1 MSNKNVVKGK
11 KARYWVIGLI
21 VILIAVFV
29 ALRFN
34 PARATNTIAQTTGTV
49 VSLNVAK
56 TAESS
61 GSLEAQPSATVSWS
75 TSGVVQEVY
84 VKAGDQVKAGD
95 VLMKLKTTSV
105 DASIISA
112 QADLINAQKD
122 LDDLLSSSDTD
133 LAQTVVDLRDAQE
146 AYDKAEDYLHYL
158 QTNKK
163 IPQTET
169 RAYTQTRQNSW
180 MYVYKTKLYKGPA
193 PEDWITEAE
202 NDLSLKK
209 AQLEDAQHTYDR
221 LKDGPNAQDV
231 EAAQAKVD
239 AAQATVDSMSI
250 IAPFDG
256 QVLYV
261 ETQPGDV
268 VETGTAAID
277 IANLDHLYIE
287 AQVDETDIAQVDVD
301 DPITATLD
309 AVEGIELTGKVAAVD
324 PVGQEDS
331 GVVKYTV
338 LIEVD
343 KAAEDVF
350 LPLGATANVTI
361 QVEPATTALAVP
373 TTMVQ
378 HDSKGD
384 YVLVLQSNGS
394 AKRVDVETGT
404 IEGDQVIV
412 TGDLKEGDTL
422 TIAQN
427 GNGGLRG
434 PLGGGS

>member
-1 MSNKNVVKGK
+1 MNNKNVLKGN
-11 KARYWVIGLI
+11 KARYWIIGLI

-29 ALRFN
+29 VVRFI
-34 PARATNTIAQTTGTV
+34 PARATNTATKTTGTV
-49 VSLNVAK
+49 VSLNVTK

-75 TSGVVQEVY
+75 TSGVVEKVY

-112 QADLINAQKD
+112 QADLIDAQKD
-122 LDDLLSSSDTD
+122 LDDLLNSSDTD
-133 LAQTVVDLRDAQE
+133 LAQAVIDLRDAQE

-193 PEDWITEAE
+193 PEDWIIEAE
-202 NDLSLKK
+202 NDLALKK
-209 AQLEDAQHTYDR
+209 AELANAQHTYDR
-221 LKDGPNAQDV
+221 LKDGANAQDV
-231 EAAQAKVD
+231 TAAQAKVD
-239 AAQATVDSMSI
+239 AAQATVDSMSV

-261 ETQPGDV
+261 ESQPGNV
-268 VETGTAAID
+268 VETGSVAID
-277 IANLDHLYIE
+277 IANLDHLVIE
-287 AQVDETDIAQVDVD
+287 AQVDETDIAKVNVG

-309 AVEGIELTGKVAAVD
+309 AVDGLELTGKVAAVD

-338 LIEVD
+338 LVEVD
-343 KAAEDVF
+343 KVAEDVF
-350 LPLGATANVTI
+350 LPLGGTANVTI
-361 QVEPATTALAVP
+361 QVEPAITSLAVP
-373 TTMVQ
+373 AALVQ
-378 HDSKGD
+378 HDSQGD
-384 YVLVLQSNGS
+384 YVLVVQGDGS
-394 AKRVDVETGT
+394 TKRVNVVTGT
-404 IEGDQVIV
+404 IEGDLVV
-412 TGDLKEGDTL
+412 VSGDLKEGSTV
-422 TIAQN
+422 TTSQN
-427 GNGGLRG
+427 GDARPRG
-434 PLGGGS
+434 PIGGGN

>member
-34 PARATNTIAQTTGTV
+34 PARATNTIAQTTGKV
-49 VSLNVAK
+49 ASLNMAE
-56 TAESS
+56 TAEAS
-61 GSLEAQPSATVSWS
+61 GSLQAQPSATVSWS

-112 QADLINAQKD
+112 QADLIDAQKE
-122 LDDLLSSSDTD
+122 LDDLLNSSDTD
-133 LAQTVVDLRDAQE
+133 LAQAVIDLRDAQE

-158 QTNKK
+158 QTNEK

-193 PEDWITEAE
+193 PEDWIIEAE
-202 NDLSLKK
+202 NDMALKK
-209 AQLEDAQHTYDR
+209 AQLENAQHIYDR
-221 LKDGPNAQDV
+221 LKDGANAQDV
-231 EAAQAKVD
+231 AAAQAKVD
-239 AAQATVDSMSI
+239 AAQATVDSMSV

-261 ETQPGDV
+261 ESQAGDV

-277 IANLDHLYIE
+277 IANLAHLAIE
-287 AQVDETDIAQVDVD
+287 TQVDETDIAKVNVD
-301 DPITATLD
+301 DPVKATLD
-309 AVEGIELTGKVAAVD
+309 AVDGLELTGKVAAVD

-338 LIEVD
+338 LVEVD
-343 KAAEDVF
+343 KVAEDVF

-373 TTMVQ
+373 STLVQ

-384 YVLVLQSNGS
+384 YVFVVQTDGS
-394 AKRVDVETGT
+394 TKRVDVETGASQ
-404 IEGDQVIV
+404 GDLVIV
-412 TGDLKEGDTL
+412 TGNLKEGDTL
-422 TIAQN
+422 TISQN
-427 GNGGLRG
+427 GNGGPSG
-434 PLGGGS
+434 PFGGGN

>member
-1 MSNKNVVKGK
+1 MYKNKKVLN
-11 KARYWVIGLI
+11 W
-21 VILIAVFV
+21 LIAII
-29 ALRFN
+29 ALVIIVPLLLRMIS
-34 PARATNTIAQTTGTV
+34 PASAGNSAAEATGTV
-49 VSLNVAK
+49 VSLDLAEN
-56 TAESS
+56 AESS

-75 TSGVVQEVY
+75 TSGVVEEVY

-112 QADLINAQKD
+112 QADLIDAQKE
-122 LDDLLSSSDTD
+122 LDDLLNSSNTD
-133 LAQTVVDLRDAQE
+133 LAQAVIDLRDAQE

-193 PEDWITEAE
+193 PADWIIEAE
-202 NDLSLKK
+202 NDLALKK
-209 AQLEDAQHTYDR
+209 AELENAQHTNDR
-221 LKDGPNAQDV
+221 LKDGANAQDV
-231 EAAQAKVD
+231 TAAQANVD
-239 AAQATVDSMSI
+239 AAHATVDSMSV

-256 QVLYV
+256 QVLYI
-261 ETQPGDV
+261 ESQPGDV
-268 VETGTAAID
+268 VETGTVAID
-277 IANLDHLYIE
+277 IANLDHLVIE
-287 AQVDETDIAQVDVD
+287 AQVDETDIAKVNVG

-309 AVEGIELTGKVAAVD
+309 AVDGLELTGKVAAVD

-338 LIEVD
+338 LVEVD
-343 KAAEDVF
+343 KVVEDVF
-350 LPLGATANVTI
+350 LPLGGTANVII

-373 TTMVQ
+373 TTLVQ
-378 HDSKGD
+378 HDSIGD
-384 YVLVLQSNGS
+384 YVLVVQNDGS
-394 AKRVDVETGT
+394 ANRVDIETGT
-404 IEGDQVIV
+404 VEGDLVIV

-422 TIAQN
+422 TISQN
-427 GNGGLRG
+427 GNGRPSG
-434 PLGGGS
+434 PFGGGN

>member
-1 MSNKNVVKGK
+1 MNNKNVL
-11 KARYWVIGLI
+11 KATKVRYWIIGLI
-21 VILIAVFV
+21 IILIAVFV
-29 ALRFN
+29 AVRFN
-34 PARATNTIAQTTGTV
+34 PARATNAAMETTGTV

-75 TSGVVQEVY
+75 TGGVVEEVY

-112 QADLINAQKD
+112 QADLIDAQKD

-133 LAQTVVDLRDAQE
+133 LAQAVVDLRDAQE
-146 AYDKAEDYLHYL
+146 AYDKAEDYLHNL

-193 PEDWITEAE
+193 PEDWIIEAE

-231 EAAQAKVD
+231 VAAQANVN

-256 QVLYV
+256 QVLYI
-261 ETQPGDV
+261 EIQPGEV
-268 VETGTAAID
+268 VKTGATAID

-287 AQVDETDIAQVDVD
+287 SQVDETDIAQVDVG
-301 DPITATLD
+301 DPMTATLD
-309 AVEGIELTGKVAAVD
+309 AVEGLELTGKVAAVD

-338 LIEVD
+338 LVEVD
-343 KAAEDVF
+343 KLAEDIF
-350 LPLGATANVTI
+350 LPLVATANLTI
-361 QVEPATTALAVP
+361 QVEPATTSLAVP

-412 TGDLKEGDTL
+412 TGDLKEGNTL
-422 TIAQN
+422 TISQN
-427 GNGGLRG
+427 GNGRSSG
-434 PLGGGS
+434 PFGGGN